1 MPLVGL
7 TSIEGEQQRGEEAFR
22 SRHGQ
27 IDSNTLALITYSPSR
42 QGRQYKWRTPTLEST
57 FE

>member
-7 TSIEGEQQRGEEAFR
+7 TSIEGEQQRGEKAFG
-22 SRHGQ
+22 SGHGQ
-27 IDSNTLALITYSPSR
+27 VDSNTLALITYSPSR
-42 QGRQYKWRTPTLEST
+42 QGRQYKWRAPTLKST

>member
-1 MPLVGL
+1 V
-7 TSIEGEQQRGEEAFR
+7 RGAG
-22 SRHGQ
+22 HGQ

-42 QGRQYKWRTPTLEST
+42 QKADNISGGSPTLEST

>member
-7 TSIEGEQQRGEEAFR
+7 TSIEGDSEREKAKGGG
-22 SRHGQ
+22 HGQ

-42 QGRQYKWRTPTLEST
+42 QRQTI
-57 FE
+57 